1 MVYCITN
8 APLKLQVQFPQR
20 GNIATTTPSSN
31 IQQSFIP
38 VMQESN
44 NS

>member
-8 APLKLQVQFPQR
+8 APLKLH
-20 GNIATTTPSSN
+20 ITAPSSD

-38 VMQESN
+38 VMQQSN